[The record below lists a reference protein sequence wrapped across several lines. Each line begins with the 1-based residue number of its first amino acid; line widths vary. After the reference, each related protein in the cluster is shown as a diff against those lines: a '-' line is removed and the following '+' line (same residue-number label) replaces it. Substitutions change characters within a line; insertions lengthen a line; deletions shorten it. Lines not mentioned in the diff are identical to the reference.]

1 MPLSFR
7 LVLVAALVSG
17 VALAENRRIL
27 ATKFVNWAVDPRGLL
42 PVLPPA
48 LPLGLGD
55 DPDAVEAHD
64 AETRLYDDLY
74 RKGGWM
80 RLRLEF
86 KVMDDPFDASTTRQ
100 VLTLAAVLA
109 GLYAWRLGTRRE

>member
-1 MPLSFR
+1 M
-7 LVLVAALVSG
+7 
-17 VALAENRRIL
+17 
-27 ATKFVNWAVDPRGLL
+27 KFVNWAVDPRGLL

-55 DPDAVEAHD
+55 DPAAVEAHD

-74 RKGGWM
+74 RRGGWL
-80 RLRLEF
+80 RLRLEL

-100 VLTLAAVLA
+100 ALTLAAVLA
-109 GLYAWRLGTRRE
+109 ALYAWRLGSRTP